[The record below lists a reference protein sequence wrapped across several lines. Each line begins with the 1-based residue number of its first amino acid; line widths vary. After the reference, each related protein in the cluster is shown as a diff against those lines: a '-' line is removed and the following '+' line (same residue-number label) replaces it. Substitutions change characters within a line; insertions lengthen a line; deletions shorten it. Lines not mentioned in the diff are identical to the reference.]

1 MALSAP
7 TTTLTGQTIASSYD
21 QLLFLD
27 AAAGVTEATLKIVSG
42 TAGKTALQISDE
54 HALIK
59 GVDTNNAAAFEVQ
72 QTDATSILKVAA
84 DTPAVTIGGTLT
96 ASGITKVGTA
106 AGSGADAYLYTAGT
120 AAHVG
125 IHWDADLNTEGTLV
139 GGADDHGVDFK
150 FFGETA
156 GSYIQWDMSDDQLKL
171 VSSSID
177 MGDGYILNEQGR
189 QNHVGN
195 TMPSPS
201 YYTGNHANAHI
212 MAPASAIYPSGNE
225 DRTLVAWV
233 YPVNMF
239 NTYNCIGSLGVM
251 TENDAW
257 YINIDGSDDN
267 KIHISHYQSEGGV
280 DQTGS
285 NRVQMNQW
293 NHVAVSFSGSAYVNK
308 IYING
313 VLDSTVAPAG
323 ATPLTTA
330 DTEEF
335 WISTRDGT
343 NYPFN
348 GNIADVKLYNMV
360 LSDTEIKDL
369 YSGGDVPFKHKGA
382 NKTSVVTGDNSDF
395 DTVGSWVAYVNGTV
409 SVVANFSGGSGSGV
423 FKYIWGTG
431 ADGAARLDSQT
442 TKGKRYRV
450 TFDAK
455 VASGATAWAVA
466 NSRSATATLTGD
478 NNDGVAFTFTTSQAS
493 YSGEFTAT
501 GENIYISQNPSNSTS
516 ASTIYIDDFKITPI
530 GAVAEYDGST
540 VGHNQWL
547 DKSGNELHGTTSNT
561 LLQNLPSWHRE
572 MYIDLTV
579 TGDTSFTLPK
589 GYRISS
595 ITTKETAG
603 NAVGGGIDFGT
614 TNGGGEVVAAHAI
627 SASTTADVAVAA
639 ILNNIGGTHTTA
651 DDIIYITDAD
661 GSGWDSA
668 SVEIRVSM
676 ERVSMY

>member
-1 MALSAP
+1 
-7 TTTLTGQTIASSYD
+7 
-21 QLLFLD
+21 
-27 AAAGVTEATLKIVSG
+27 
-42 TAGKTALQISDE
+42 
-54 HALIK
+54 
-59 GVDTNNAAAFEVQ
+59 
-72 QTDATSILKVAA
+72 TSILKVAA

-369 YSGGDVPFKHKGA
+369 Y
-382 NKTSVVTGDNSDF
+382 
-395 DTVGSWVAYVNGTV
+395 
-409 SVVANFSGGSGSGV
+409 
-423 FKYIWGTG
+423 
-431 ADGAARLDSQT
+431 
-442 TKGKRYRV
+442 
-450 TFDAK
+450 
-455 VASGATAWAVA
+455 
-466 NSRSATATLTGD
+466 
-478 NNDGVAFTFTTSQAS
+478 
-493 YSGEFTAT
+493 
-501 GENIYISQNPSNSTS
+501 
-516 ASTIYIDDFKITPI
+516 
-530 GAVAEYDGST
+530 
-540 VGHNQWL
+540 
-547 DKSGNELHGTTSNT
+547 
-561 LLQNLPSWHRE
+561 
-572 MYIDLTV
+572 
-579 TGDTSFTLPK
+579 
-589 GYRISS
+589 
-595 ITTKETAG
+595 
-603 NAVGGGIDFGT
+603 
-614 TNGGGEVVAAHAI
+614 
-627 SASTTADVAVAA
+627 
-639 ILNNIGGTHTTA
+639 
-651 DDIIYITDAD
+651 
-661 GSGWDSA
+661 
-668 SVEIRVSM
+668 
-676 ERVSMY
+676 